1 MKHALCVGLCTAL
14 AVSVSAHGAEP
25 SQCRL
30 VRMSDPGWTDIQT
43 TTAIAT
49 TLLKSLGYQTKSTL
63 VGVPLTFKALSEGR
77 SMDVFLGTWLPTME
91 PDLKPYRDA
100 GSIDI
105 VRVNLKHAKYTLAVP
120 QALWDQGLKDFAD
133 IVRFKD
139 ALGGKIY
146 GLEPGDGGNNAV
158 LKAIGDNAF
167 GLKDAGFSVVASSE
181 SGMLAQVERAQ
192 RRKQAIVYLG
202 WEPHPMNTRFDM
214 QFLTGGDAYFGPDF
228 GDATVYTST
237 RKGYVDECPN
247 VGRLLSNLSF
257 TLDMENHIMGAILY
271 DKMEPEAAASAWLK
285 QHPEVLEGWLAGV
298 TTWDGAPGLAK
309 VQAALGTEV
318 AQQ

>member
-1 MKHALCVGLCTAL
+1 MKPASRILLCCAL
-14 AVSVSAHGAEP
+14 ALSVNSYAAEP
-25 SQCRL
+25 PQCRL

-49 TLLKSLGYQTKSTL
+49 TLLKGLGYQTKSTL
-63 VGVPLTFKALSEGR
+63 VGVPLTFKALSEGK

-91 PDLKPYRDA
+91 PDLKPYRDD

-105 VRVNLKHAKYTLAVP
+105 VRVNLQHAKYTLAVP
-120 QALWDQGLKDFAD
+120 QSLWDQGLKDFAD
-133 IVRFKD
+133 IARFKD

-158 LKAIGDNAF
+158 LKAIDDNAF

-181 SGMLAQVERAQ
+181 SGMLSQVERAQ
-192 RRKQAIVYLG
+192 RRNQAIVYLG
-202 WEPHPMNTRFDM
+202 WEPHPMNTRFKM
-214 QFLTGGDAYFGPDF
+214 KFLTGGDAYFGPDF

-247 VGRLLSNLSF
+247 VGRLLQNLSF

-271 DKMEPEAAASAWLK
+271 QKMAPEAAAKAWLK
-285 QHPEVLEGWLAGV
+285 QHPQVLDTWLAGV
-298 TTWDGAPGLAK
+298 TTWDGQAGLPALKAHLAP
-309 VQAALGTEV
+309 
-318 AQQ
+318 

>member
-1 MKHALCVGLCTAL
+1 MKNALRVMFCSAL
-14 AVSVSAHGAEP
+14 TLSANTYATEP

-63 VGVPLTFKALSEGR
+63 VGVPLTFKALADGK

-91 PDLKPYRDA
+91 PDLKPHRDA
-100 GSIDI
+100 GAIDI
-105 VRVNLKHAKYTLAVP
+105 VRVNLQHAKYTLAVP
-120 QALWDQGLKDFAD
+120 QTLWDQGLKDFAD
-133 IVRFKD
+133 IAKFKNELD
-139 ALGGKIY
+139 GKIY

-158 LKAIGDNAF
+158 LKAIDDNAF

-192 RRKQAIVYLG
+192 RRNQAILYLG
-202 WEPHPMNTRFDM
+202 WEPHPMNTRFKM
-214 QFLTGGDAYFGPDF
+214 KFLTGGDDYFGPDF

-237 RKGYVDECPN
+237 RKGYVEECPN
-247 VGRLLSNLSF
+247 VGQLLKNLSF
-257 TLDMENHIMGAILY
+257 TLDMENHIMGSILY
-271 DKMEPEAAASAWLK
+271 DKMGPEAAARAWLK
-285 QHPEVLEGWLAGV
+285 QNPQVLDGWLAGV
-298 TTWDGAPGLAK
+298 TTWDGQPGLDK
-309 VQAALGTEV
+309 VKAEV
-318 AQQ
+318 TQ

>member
-1 MKHALCVGLCTAL
+1 MKNALRVMFCSAL
-14 AVSVSAHGAEP
+14 ALSANSYAAEP
-25 SQCRL
+25 PQCRL

-63 VGVPLTFKALSEGR
+63 VGVPLTFKALADGK

-91 PDLKPYRDA
+91 PDLKPHRDA
-100 GSIDI
+100 GTIDI
-105 VRVNLKHAKYTLAVP
+105 VRINLQHAKYTLAVP
-120 QALWDQGLKDFAD
+120 QTLWDQGLKDFAD
-133 IVRFKD
+133 IPKFKNE
-139 ALGGKIY
+139 LGGKIY

-192 RRKQAIVYLG
+192 RRNQAILYLG
-202 WEPHPMNTRFDM
+202 WEPHPMNTRFKM
-214 QFLTGGDAYFGPDF
+214 KFLTGGDDYFGPDF

-237 RKGYVDECPN
+237 RKGYTEECPN
-247 VGRLLSNLSF
+247 VGKLLKNLSF
-257 TLDMENHIMGAILY
+257 TLDMENHIMGSILY
-271 DKMEPEAAASAWLK
+271 DKMEPEAAARAWLK
-285 QHPEVLEGWLAGV
+285 QNPQVLDGWLAGV
-298 TTWDGAPGLAK
+298 TTWDGQPGLEK
-309 VQAALGTEV
+309 VKAEV
-318 AQQ
+318 AP

>member
-1 MKHALCVGLCTAL
+1 MRTALRVTLCTAL
-14 AVSVSAHGAEP
+14 ALSVNAYAAEP

-63 VGVPLTFKALSEGR
+63 VGVPLTFKALSEGKH
-77 SMDVFLGTWLPTME
+77 MDVFLGTWLPTME

-105 VRVNLKHAKYTLAVP
+105 VRVNLQHAKYTLAVP
-120 QALWDQGLKDFAD
+120 QTLWDQGLKDFAD
-133 IVRFKD
+133 IQRFKEG
-139 ALGGKIY
+139 LGSKIY

-158 LKAIGDNAF
+158 LKAISENAF
-167 GLKDAGFSVVASSE
+167 GLKDAGFTVVASSE

-192 RRKQAIVYLG
+192 RRNQSIVYLG
-202 WEPHPMNTRFDM
+202 WEPHPMNTRFKM
-214 QFLTGGDAYFGPDF
+214 KFLTGGDAYFGPDF

-237 RKGYVDECPN
+237 RKGYADECPN
-247 VGRLLSNLSF
+247 VGQLLKNLSF
-257 TLDMENHIMGAILY
+257 TLDMENHIMGSILY
-271 DKMEPEAAASAWLK
+271 ENMEPEDAARAWLK
-285 QHPEVLEGWLAGV
+285 QNPQVLDGWLAGV
-298 TTWDGAPGLAK
+298 TTWEGQPGLAK
-309 VQAALGTEV
+309 VKAEV
-318 AQQ
+318 AP